1 MVIQKEQLMPISD
14 ELSAA
19 INPGDDFYRYV
30 NQRWID
36 GHPIPDDKSR
46 VTAFSVLADENIERL
61 HTLLNQAPPADEPTN
76 IGLLRRFFKTAMD
89 EEQIELD
96 GLSAITPYLDQVD
109 ALTDAAGVTDLI
121 HDWHSRGMSLV
132 WRAGIEPDDKNSARY
147 ILRIRQS
154 GLGMPDRDY
163 YTEGGKRFEGIRREY
178 QAFLV
183 KFFELMGFDDA
194 SRQADDVLAI
204 EHKLA
209 QVSATAVEKRDV
221 DAMYNLYSRGQLTR
235 DFTSI
240 NWPSYLEA
248 LQLPDTQEL
257 LISQPAFLAEALQLV
272 ASEPIERWQS
282 YLRFHLVRPLMSNLP
297 KAYDEL
303 SFSFYGHVLMG
314 ALKQE
319 PRYRRIIGLA
329 ENILPEPTGQLFI
342 EHHFDETAKNTIYG
356 LVGDIQ
362 AALRDRIDH
371 LEWMSPATKQQAREK
386 LDTFLPL
393 LGYPDT
399 WRDFSKLTMDGSHAA
414 NLIEATI
421 HEWNYE
427 VERINEPVDRKE
439 WLMSPATVNA
449 YYWASTNGITFP
461 AGILQP
467 PYFDASGDVAS
478 NFGGIGVVIGHEI
491 THGFDDKGSKFDK
504 TGNLNSWWTDD
515 DRANFDARTAKLKE
529 QFDTYVLEGTH
540 VNGALTLGENTADLG
555 GILIGYDALQ
565 RHLDKSGGRESI
577 DGLTPEQRFFIAY
590 SRVWRGNARPELTQS
605 YLVTDPH
612 SPRMF
617 RVNGVATNVDAF
629 YEAFDVQ
636 PGDALYLAPKDR
648 VRIW

>member
-1 MVIQKEQLMPISD
+1 MPITD
-14 ELSAA
+14 ELSEA
-19 INPGDDFYRYV
+19 IMPGNDFYHYV
-30 NQRWID
+30 NQRWMD
-36 GHPIPDDKSR
+36 KHPIPDDKSR

-61 HTLLNQAPPADEPTN
+61 HTLLNQDAPAGEPGN
-76 IGLLRRFFKTAMD
+76 IGLVRRFFKTAMD
-89 EEQIELD
+89 EEKIEQA
-96 GLSAITPYLDQVD
+96 GLSAIKPYLDQVD
-109 ALTDAAGVTDLI
+109 ALTDAAGVKDLI
-121 HDWHSRGMSLV
+121 HDWHSRGMGLV

-154 GLGMPDRDY
+154 GLGLPDRDY
-163 YTEGGKRFEGIRREY
+163 YTKGSERFEGIRGQY
-178 QAFLV
+178 NDFLV
-183 KFFELMGFDDA
+183 KFFELLGSDDA
-194 SRQADDVLAI
+194 SRQAEDVLAI

-209 QVSATAVEKRDV
+209 QASATAVEKRDV
-221 DAMYNLYSRGQLTR
+221 DAMYNLYSRDQLVQEFAGL
-235 DFTSI
+235 D
-240 NWPSYLEA
+240 WDAYLLS
-248 LQLPDTQEL
+248 LQLPDTQKML
-257 LISQPAFLAEALQLV
+257 VSQPAFLSEALGLV

-282 YLRFHLVRPLMSNLP
+282 YLRFHLVRPLMANLP

-303 SFSFYGHVLMG
+303 SFSFYGRVLMG
-314 ALKQE
+314 TLKQE

-342 EHHFDETAKNTIYG
+342 EHHFDETAKKTIYD

-362 AALRDRIDH
+362 EALRDRIDH
-371 LEWMSPATKQQAREK
+371 LEWMSPATKQQACEK

-467 PYFDASGDVAS
+467 PYFDASGDAAS

-504 TGNLNSWWTDD
+504 TGNLNSWWTDA
-515 DRANFDARTAKLKE
+515 DRTAFDARTAKLKQ
-529 QFDTYVLEGTH
+529 QFDAYELEGTH
-540 VNGALTLGENTADLG
+540 INGALTLGENTADLG
-555 GILIGYDALQ
+555 GILIAYDALQ
-565 RHLDKSGGRESI
+565 RHQRQTGDTQPI

-590 SRVWRGNARPELTQS
+590 ARVWRGNARPEITQS
-605 YLVTDPH
+605 FLVTDPH
-612 SPRMF
+612 SPRLF
-617 RVNGVATNVDAF
+617 RVNGVVTNVDAF
-629 YEAFDVQ
+629 YEAFDIQ
-636 PGDALYLAPKDR
+636 PSETLYSDPAER
-648 VRIW
+648 IRIW